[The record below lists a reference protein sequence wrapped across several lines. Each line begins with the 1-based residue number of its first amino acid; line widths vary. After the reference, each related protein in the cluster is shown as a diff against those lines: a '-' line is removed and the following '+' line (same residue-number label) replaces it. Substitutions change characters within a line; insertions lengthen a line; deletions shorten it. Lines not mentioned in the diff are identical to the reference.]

1 MRAGIVACTATCLL
15 TRYNDYHYNMIYIYI
30 RLRLRLEFPR
40 AKLSFCKLRIFGV
53 QGGAVLPRATLSR
66 LKYVSGGLVTV

>member
-1 MRAGIVACTATCLL
+1 MTL
-15 TRYNDYHYNMIYIYI
+15 TIILIYQLSHDIYI
-30 RLRLRLEFPR
+30 RLRLEFPR
-40 AKLSFCKLRIFGV
+40 AKLSVCKLRIFGV

>member
-15 TRYNDYHYNMIYIYI
+15 TRYNDYHYMIYIYI
-30 RLRLRLEFPR
+30 RLRLEFPR
-40 AKLSFCKLRIFGV
+40 AKLSVCKLRIFGV